1 MNKEIKSH
9 LSNLISV
16 ALADGKLVES
26 ERKLLIQIGK
36 RLGLNEEEVME
47 YINHHQEIE
56 FVIPTKSTDCYTQL
70 YELISM
76 VIVDEEMHEKEEAL
90 LKKYARK
97 LNFSEDVVD
106 KITEKIRE
114 FLHKGYNAN
123 KINLNLDQFLKII

>member
-1 MNKEIKSH
+1 MNKEAKSH

-26 ERKLLIQIGK
+26 EKKLLIQIAK
-36 RLGLNEEEVME
+36 RLGISDEQVME
-47 YINHHQEIE
+47 YIAHPEDIE
-56 FVIPTKSTDCYTQL
+56 FVIPQKSTDCYTQL

-76 VIVDEEMHEKEEAL
+76 VIVDDEMHEKEEEL

-106 KITEKIRE
+106 KITDKIRE
-114 FLHKGYNAN
+114 FLHKGYNVN
-123 KINLNLDQFLKII
+123 KINLNQLITKF